1 MFAATV
7 DIVQACQTKGRKDGG
22 EGKGGGR
29 GRRGG
34 REKNSTAA
42 ASAFFFF
49 FFLESVSHIGDEK
62 TTNRGMGLRPGKT
75 KVCDWKKMF

>member
-1 MFAATV
+1 ME
-7 DIVQACQTKGRKDGG
+7 GREKEGGGEGGG
-22 EGKGGGR
+22 EGKKIVR
-29 GRRGG
+29 PLPPLFF
-34 REKNSTAA
+34 
-42 ASAFFFF
+42 FFFF

>member
-1 MFAATV
+1 ME
-7 DIVQACQTKGRKDGG
+7 GREKEGGGEGGG
-22 EGKGGGR
+22 EGKKIVR
-29 GRRGG
+29 PLPPLFFF
-34 REKNSTAA
+34 
-42 ASAFFFF
+42 FFFF